1 MKLLL
6 KTLAL
11 LLVIAF
17 AISCSSPR
25 KCGNKKGIRTPMGNM

>member
-1 MKLLL
+1 MKIIV
-6 KTLAL
+6 KTLIL

-25 KCGNKKGIRTPMGNM
+25 KCGNKKGIRTPMGTM